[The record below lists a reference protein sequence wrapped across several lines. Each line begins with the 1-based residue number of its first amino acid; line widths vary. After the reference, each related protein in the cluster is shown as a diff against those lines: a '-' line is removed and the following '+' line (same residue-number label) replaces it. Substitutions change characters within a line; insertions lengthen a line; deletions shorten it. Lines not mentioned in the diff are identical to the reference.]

1 MARNHYFCNYTS
13 GFRSRN
19 VTFYPYLLTE
29 RKKHFLFCNSTPL
42 RNTAHSPFIPHN
54 TRMKKLLCTLALLS
68 AFGTSFAQRFTLE
81 GKASPD
87 VKTIYYKNLQGS
99 SIDSLKVDAN
109 GKFSLSGTADNKPFV
124 LLAEKKEFDNAIAV
138 VLNGDVRVD
147 LPSST
152 VSGTSEN
159 HLLNEAQRKITPIV
173 PQVLGYTRQLMAL
186 KQAGKTETPEF
197 NKLYEQY
204 VQDLGK
210 ISSIVKQSVK
220 DHPEGLYNAALVYQ
234 YLGVME
240 ESDIK
245 ELMTGKPACFETDL
259 LKPIMTQ
266 LNKEAELEAL
276 RAPGKDFTDFKMATP
291 TGAVKTLSSFV
302 KQNKL
307 TLVDFWASWC
317 GPCRR
322 EMPHV
327 KKLYADFHSKGLE
340 IVGVSFDDSKEAWT
354 GAIASMGLKWPQ
366 LSDLKGWQNEAG
378 QLYGISSIPA
388 TLLIDKQGKIVAFG
402 LRGAEL
408 EAKVAELLK

>member
-1 MARNHYFCNYTS
+1 
-13 GFRSRN
+13 
-19 VTFYPYLLTE
+19 
-29 RKKHFLFCNSTPL
+29 
-42 RNTAHSPFIPHN
+42 
-54 TRMKKLLCTLALLS
+54 MKKILCTLALLS
-68 AFGTSFAQRFTLE
+68 AFGTSFAQHFTLE

-159 HLLNEAQRKITPIV
+159 HLLNEAQRK
-173 PQVLGYTRQLMAL
+173 
-186 KQAGKTETPEF
+186 QAGKTDTPEF

-220 DHPEGLYNAALVYQ
+220 EHPEGLYNAALVYQ

-378 QLYGISSIPA
+378 QLYGITSIPA

>member
-1 MARNHYFCNYTS
+1 
-13 GFRSRN
+13 
-19 VTFYPYLLTE
+19 
-29 RKKHFLFCNSTPL
+29 
-42 RNTAHSPFIPHN
+42 
-54 TRMKKLLCTLALLS
+54 MKKLLCTLALLS

-81 GKASPD
+81 GKAAPD

-186 KQAGKTETPEF
+186 KQAGKTDTPEF

-220 DHPEGLYNAALVYQ
+220 EHPEGLYNAALVYQ

-340 IVGVSFDDSKEAWT
+340 IVGVSFDESKEAWT

-378 QLYGISSIPA
+378 QLYGITSIPA

>member
-1 MARNHYFCNYTS
+1 
-13 GFRSRN
+13 
-19 VTFYPYLLTE
+19 
-29 RKKHFLFCNSTPL
+29 
-42 RNTAHSPFIPHN
+42 
-54 TRMKKLLCTLALLS
+54 MKKLLCTLALLS

-220 DHPEGLYNAALVYQ
+220 EHPEGLYNAALVYQ

-340 IVGVSFDDSKEAWT
+340 IVGVSIDESKEAWT

-378 QLYGISSIPA
+378 QLYGITSIPA